1 MQPGMPLFH
10 SDYGLTSSSL
20 AFGKTAEK
28 SPNNPQTLMQE
39 EEEALMLTGDKT
51 KEWRQVKPR
60 EFVFNNKDK

>member
-1 MQPGMPLFH
+1 
-10 SDYGLTSSSL
+10 
-20 AFGKTAEK
+20 
-28 SPNNPQTLMQE
+28 MQE